1 MIHSEVYKTLD
12 EEEMSLLCA
21 VTEHV
26 FNQMGLRG
34 NPKWMGMF
42 RVDVLKHLLNNI
54 NNLSE
59 DGVRVRA
66 SLLVK
71 IGETNKDWGF

>member
-12 EEEMSLLCA
+12 EDEISLLYA

-26 FNQMGLRG
+26 FDKMGLLG
-34 NPKWMGMF
+34 GHKWVGML

-59 DGVRVRA
+59 EGVRVRA
-66 SLLVK
+66 GLLVK
-71 IGETNKDWGF
+71 MGETNKDWGF